1 MWQFVK
7 NTLSTIV
14 GLFLFLILSILIL
27 AGVGT
32 VISESDDHVE
42 LKENSI
48 LKINLD
54 RPMVENASTDENPF
68 ADLAGPFIDN
78 SEKVG
83 LIQILAALER
93 AKVDPKIKGIQL
105 EAALPFAGYSQL
117 SEVRESIEDFKKSGK
132 FVLSF
137 ADSYSEKGYYLS
149 SVADEVYLNPN
160 GLLDFNGIS
169 ANYMFFKKALDKL
182 EIEPLIFRVGQYKSA
197 VEPFLRE
204 DMSKE
209 NKEQTS
215 SFLNSIN
222 NFVFDKI
229 ARSRSLTVPKLNQI
243 ADSLLAYSSKNAASL
258 GMVKL
263 AYVDEFQS
271 VLMKKMKVKKVEDL
285 EYIGLND
292 YLKVKNPI
300 KEVEGTHKIAV
311 LVAEGEIVG
320 TKGGEGSIGSESFIK
335 ELRKLRDNK
344 SVKAIV
350 LRIDSP
356 GGSSLASDNM
366 WREIQLAKKVK
377 PIIASMSTYAASG
390 GYYMAMGTD
399 LIVAHPTTITGSI
412 GIFAQWLNLDKFL
425 ENKLGI
431 TYDHVNTNA
440 HSNFMSTA
448 GELSDFEKK
457 LVQKFVDEGYESF
470 TSKAASGRKMSL
482 AKLKAIAGGRVWTG
496 AQAKQVGLV
505 DELGGLNKAIQLAAD
520 KVKLKT
526 GTYKVVVYPKAKSLI
541 ENILESTNL
550 ESKLTL
556 NLLQKHVPWA
566 NAMMEIDRIKQ
577 REGLQALMP
586 YMIELK

>member
-1 MWQFVK
+1 MWQFIK

-14 GLFLFLILSILIL
+14 GLFLFSILSIVIL

-32 VISESDDHVE
+32 IMSSSDEKVE
-42 LKENSI
+42 VEENSI
-48 LKINLD
+48 LRINLD
-54 RPMVENASTDENPF
+54 RPMVENASTEENPF
-68 ADLAGPFIDN
+68 AELAGPFIDN

-83 LIQILAALER
+83 LIQILSAIER
-93 AKVDPKIKGIQL
+93 AKVDPKIKGIEL
-105 EAALPFAGYSQL
+105 ETTMPFAGYSQL

-132 FVLSF
+132 FVVSF
-137 ADSYSEKGYYLS
+137 ADSYTEKGYYLA
-149 SVADEVYLNPN
+149 SVSDEVYLNPN

-197 VEPFLRE
+197 VEPFIRE
-204 DMSKE
+204 NMSEE

-215 SFLNSIN
+215 SFLTSIN

-229 ARSRSLTVPKLNQI
+229 ARSRALTVPKLNQI
-243 ADSLLAYSSKNAASL
+243 ADSLSAYSSKKAAKL
-258 GMVKL
+258 GMVTL
-263 AYVDEFQS
+263 AYHDEYQT
-271 VLMKKMKVKKVEDL
+271 VLLKKLKLKKVEDI
-285 EYIGLND
+285 EYVSLND
-292 YLKVKNPI
+292 YLKAKNPI
-300 KEVEGTHKIAV
+300 KEVESSNKIAV

-320 TKGGEGSIGSESFIK
+320 TKAGEGAIGSESFIK

-399 LIVAHPTTITGSI
+399 AIVAHPTTITGSI

-431 TYDHVNTNA
+431 THDHVNTNT
-440 HSNFMSTA
+440 HSNFMTTA
-448 GELSDFEKK
+448 GELSDFEKQ
-457 LVQKFVDEGYESF
+457 LIQQFVNEGYESF
-470 TSKAASGRKMSL
+470 TSKAAAGRNMPIE
-482 AKLKAIAGGRVWTG
+482 KLKAVAGGRVWTG
-496 AQAKQVGLV
+496 AQAKQIGLV
-505 DELGGLNKAIQLAAD
+505 DELGGLNTAIQLAAK
-520 KVKLKT
+520 KVKLKS
-526 GTYKVVVYPKAKSLI
+526 GDYKVSVYPKAKSFI
-541 ENILESTNL
+541 ETILESTNT
-550 ESKLTL
+550 ESKLSARL
-556 NLLQKHVPWA
+556 IQQHIPWVS
-566 NAMMEIDRIKQ
+566 AMIEIDRIKQ

>member
-14 GLFLFLILSILIL
+14 GLFLFSILAILIL
-27 AGVGT
+27 VGVGT
-32 VISESDDHVE
+32 VMSNSDEHVD

-54 RPMVENASTDENPF
+54 RPMVENASTEENPL
-68 ADLAGPFIDN
+68 ADLAGPFVDN

-83 LIQILAALER
+83 LIQILSALER
-93 AKVDPKIKGIQL
+93 AKVDSKIKGIQL
-105 EAALPFAGYSQL
+105 EATLPFAGYSQL
-117 SEVRESIEDFKKSGK
+117 SEVREALEDFKKSGK
-132 FVLSF
+132 FILSY
-137 ADSYSEKGYYLS
+137 ADSYTEKGYYVA

-160 GLLDFNGIS
+160 GLLDFNGIA
-169 ANYMFFKKALDKL
+169 ANYTFFKKALDKL

-197 VEPFLRE
+197 VEPFIRE
-204 DMSKE
+204 NMSDE
-209 NKEQTS
+209 NKEQTI

-243 ADSLLAYSSKNAASL
+243 ADSLSAYSSNNAAKL

-263 AYVDEFQS
+263 AYQDEYQA
-271 VLMKKMKVKKVEDL
+271 VLMKKMKVKEVKDL
-285 EYIGLND
+285 VYISLND
-292 YLKVKNPI
+292 YLKAENPI
-300 KEVEGTHKIAV
+300 KEVEGNAKIAV

-399 LIVAHPTTITGSI
+399 QIVAHPTTITGSI

-425 ENKLGI
+425 SNKLGI
-431 TYDHVNTNA
+431 THDHVNTNA
-440 HSNFMSTA
+440 HSNFMTTP
-448 GELSDFEKK
+448 GELSDFEKQ

-470 TSKAASGRKMSL
+470 TSKAAAGRKMSIQ
-482 AKLKAIAGGRVWTG
+482 KLKSVAGGRVWTG
-496 AQAKQVGLV
+496 AQAKQIGLV
-505 DELGGLNKAIQLAAD
+505 DELGGLNTAIALAAK
-520 KVKLKT
+520 KVNLKA
-526 GTYKVVVYPKAKSLI
+526 GTFKVTVYPKAKSFI
-541 ENILESTNL
+541 ESFLESAT
-550 ESKLTL
+550 SDAKISDRI
-556 NLLQKHVPWA
+556 LQKHVPWA
-566 NAMMEIDRIKQ
+566 SSIMEINRIKQ

-586 YMIELK
+586 YMIELN

>member
-7 NTLSTIV
+7 NTLSTIL
-14 GLFLFLILSILIL
+14 GLFLFTILSILIL

-32 VISESDDHVE
+32 IMSESDSEVE
-42 LKENSI
+42 VKENSI

-54 RPMVENASTDENPF
+54 RPMVENASTEENPLEE
-68 ADLAGPFIDN
+68 LAGPFVEN

-83 LIQILAALER
+83 LIQILSALER

-105 EAALPFAGYSQL
+105 EATLPFAGYSQL

-132 FVLSF
+132 FVFSF
-137 ADSYSEKGYYLS
+137 ADSYSEKGYYVA

-197 VEPFLRE
+197 VEPFIRE
-204 DMSKE
+204 NMSNE
-209 NKEQTS
+209 NKEQTI
-215 SFLNSIN
+215 SFLTSIN

-229 ARSRSLTVPKLNQI
+229 ARSRALTVPKLNQI
-243 ADSLLAYSSKNAASL
+243 ADSLSAYSSKKAAEL

-263 AYVDEFQS
+263 AYVDEYQS
-271 VLMKKMKVKKVEDL
+271 MLLKKMKVKELSDL
-285 EYIGLND
+285 NYVGLND
-292 YLKVKNPI
+292 YLKAKNPI
-300 KEVEGTHKIAV
+300 KEVEGANKIAV

-320 TKGGEGSIGSESFIK
+320 TKGGSESIASEPFIK

-366 WREIQLAKKVK
+366 WREIQIAKKVK

-390 GYYMAMGTD
+390 GYYMAMGAD
-399 LIVAHPTTITGSI
+399 QIVAHPTTITGSI

-425 ENKLGI
+425 ENKIGI
-431 TYDHVNTNA
+431 THDHVNTNA
-440 HSNFMSTA
+440 HSNFMTSP
-448 GELSDFEKK
+448 GELTDFEKQ
-457 LVQKFVDEGYESF
+457 LVQRFVDEGYESF
-470 TSKAASGRKMSL
+470 TSKAAAGRKMNIT
-482 AKLKAIAGGRVWTG
+482 KLKSIAGGRVWTG
-496 AQAKQVGLV
+496 AQAKQIGLV
-505 DELGGLNKAIQLAAD
+505 DELGGLHTAIQLAAD
-520 KVKLKT
+520 KAKLKT
-526 GTYKVVVYPKAKSLI
+526 GSYKVSVYPKAKSFI
-541 ENILESTNL
+541 ETILASAGS
-550 ESKLTL
+550 ESKLSEKL
-556 NLLQKHVPWA
+556 IQKHIPWA
-566 NAMMEIDRIKQ
+566 KAIMEIDRFKQ

-586 YMIELK
+586 YLIELN

>member
-7 NTLSTIV
+7 NTLSTIL
-14 GLFLFLILSILIL
+14 GLFLFTILSILIL

-32 VISESDDHVE
+32 IMSESDSEVE
-42 LKENSI
+42 VKENSI

-54 RPMVENASTDENPF
+54 RPMVENASTEENPLEE
-68 ADLAGPFIDN
+68 LAGPFVEN

-83 LIQILAALER
+83 LIQILSALER

-105 EAALPFAGYSQL
+105 EATLPFAGYSQL

-132 FVLSF
+132 FVFSF
-137 ADSYSEKGYYLS
+137 ADSYSEKGYYVA

-197 VEPFLRE
+197 VEPFIRE
-204 DMSKE
+204 NMSNE
-209 NKEQTS
+209 NKEQTI
-215 SFLNSIN
+215 SFLTSIN

-229 ARSRSLTVPKLNQI
+229 ARSRALTVPKLNQI
-243 ADSLLAYSSKNAASL
+243 ADSLSAYSSKKAAEL

-263 AYVDEFQS
+263 AYVDEYQS
-271 VLMKKMKVKKVEDL
+271 MLLKKMKVKELSDL
-285 EYIGLND
+285 NYVGLND
-292 YLKVKNPI
+292 YLKAKNPI
-300 KEVEGTHKIAV
+300 KEVEGANKIAV

-320 TKGGEGSIGSESFIK
+320 TKGGSESIASEPFIK

-366 WREIQLAKKVK
+366 WREIQIAKKVK

-390 GYYMAMGTD
+390 GYYMAMGAD
-399 LIVAHPTTITGSI
+399 QIVAHPTTITGSI

-425 ENKLGI
+425 ENKIGI
-431 TYDHVNTNA
+431 THDHVNTNA
-440 HSNFMSTA
+440 HSNFMTSP
-448 GELSDFEKK
+448 GELTDFEKQ
-457 LVQKFVDEGYESF
+457 LVQRFVDEGYESF
-470 TSKAASGRKMSL
+470 TSKAAAGRKMNIT
-482 AKLKAIAGGRVWTG
+482 KLKSIAGGRVWTG
-496 AQAKQVGLV
+496 AQAKQIGLV
-505 DELGGLNKAIQLAAD
+505 DELGGLHTAIQLAAD
-520 KVKLKT
+520 KAKLKT
-526 GTYKVVVYPKAKSLI
+526 GSYKVSVYPKAKSFI
-541 ENILESTNL
+541 ETILASEGS
-550 ESKLTL
+550 ESKLSEKL
-556 NLLQKHVPWA
+556 IQKHIPWA
-566 NAMMEIDRIKQ
+566 KAIMEIDRFKQ

-586 YMIELK
+586 YLIELN

>member
-14 GLFLFLILSILIL
+14 GLFLFIIFSILIL

-32 VISESDDHVE
+32 VISESEDHVE
-42 LKENSI
+42 VKENSI

-54 RPMVENASTDENPF
+54 RPMVENASTDENPL
-68 ADLAGPFIDN
+68 ADLAGPFIEN

-83 LIQILAALER
+83 LIQILSALER
-93 AKVDPKIKGIQL
+93 AKVDPKIKGIQI

-132 FVLSF
+132 FVFSF

-243 ADSLLAYSSKNAASL
+243 ADSLSAYSSKNAASL

-263 AYVDEFQS
+263 AYLDEFQS

-285 EYIGLND
+285 EYINLND
-292 YLKVKNPI
+292 YLKAKNPI
-300 KEVEGTHKIAV
+300 KEVEGTNKIAV

-344 SVKAIV
+344 YIKAIV

-366 WREIQLAKKVK
+366 WREIQIAKKVK

-399 LIVAHPTTITGSI
+399 QIVAHPTTITGSI

-431 TYDHVNTNA
+431 THDHVNTNA

-470 TSKAASGRKMSL
+470 TSKAAMGRKMSL
-482 AKLKAIAGGRVWTG
+482 AKLKSIAGGRVWTG
-496 AQAKQVGLV
+496 AQAKQIGLV

-520 KVKLKT
+520 KVKLKS
-526 GTYKVVVYPKAKSLI
+526 GTFKVVVYPKAKSLL
-541 ENILESTNL
+541 ENLLESTNL
-550 ESKLTL
+550 ESKLSS
-556 NLLQKHVPWA
+556 NLLSKHIPWA

>member
-7 NTLSTIV
+7 NTLSTIL
-14 GLFLFLILSILIL
+14 GLFLFTILSILIL

-32 VISESDDHVE
+32 IMSESDSEVE
-42 LKENSI
+42 VKENSI

-54 RPMVENASTDENPF
+54 RPMVENASTVENPLEE
-68 ADLAGPFIDN
+68 LAGPFVEN

-83 LIQILAALER
+83 LIQILSALER

-105 EAALPFAGYSQL
+105 EATLPFAGYSQL

-132 FVLSF
+132 FVFSF
-137 ADSYSEKGYYLS
+137 ADSYSEKGYYVA

-197 VEPFLRE
+197 VEPFIRE
-204 DMSKE
+204 NMSNE
-209 NKEQTS
+209 NKEQTI
-215 SFLNSIN
+215 SFLTSIN

-229 ARSRSLTVPKLNQI
+229 ARSRALTVPKLNQI
-243 ADSLLAYSSKNAASL
+243 ADSLSAYSSKKAAEL

-263 AYVDEFQS
+263 AYVDEYQS
-271 VLMKKMKVKKVEDL
+271 MLLKKMKVKELSDL
-285 EYIGLND
+285 NYVGLND
-292 YLKVKNPI
+292 YLKAKNPI
-300 KEVEGTHKIAV
+300 KEVEGANKIAV

-320 TKGGEGSIGSESFIK
+320 TKGGSESIASEPFIK

-366 WREIQLAKKVK
+366 WREIQIAKKVK

-390 GYYMAMGTD
+390 GYYMAMGAD
-399 LIVAHPTTITGSI
+399 QIVAHPTTITGSI

-425 ENKLGI
+425 ENKIGI
-431 TYDHVNTNA
+431 THDHVNTNA
-440 HSNFMSTA
+440 HSNFMTSP
-448 GELSDFEKK
+448 GELTDFEKQ
-457 LVQKFVDEGYESF
+457 LVQRFVDEGYESF
-470 TSKAASGRKMSL
+470 TSKAAAGRKMNIT
-482 AKLKAIAGGRVWTG
+482 KLKSIAGGRVWTG
-496 AQAKQVGLV
+496 AQAKQIGLV
-505 DELGGLNKAIQLAAD
+505 DELGGLHTAIQLAAD
-520 KVKLKT
+520 KAKLKT
-526 GTYKVVVYPKAKSLI
+526 GSYKVSVYPKAKSFI
-541 ENILESTNL
+541 ETILASAGS
-550 ESKLTL
+550 ESKLSEKL
-556 NLLQKHVPWA
+556 IQKHIPWA
-566 NAMMEIDRIKQ
+566 KAIMEIDRFKQ
-577 REGLQALMP
+577 REGLQALIP
-586 YMIELK
+586 YLIELN

>member
-14 GLFLFLILSILIL
+14 GLFLFIILSILIL

-32 VISESDDHVE
+32 VISESEDHVE

-54 RPMVENASTDENPF
+54 RPMVENASTEENPF
-68 ADLAGPFIDN
+68 ADLAGPFVGN
-78 SEKVG
+78 SESIG
-83 LIQILAALER
+83 LIQILSALER

-132 FVLSF
+132 FVYSF

-149 SVADEVYLNPN
+149 SVSDEVYLNPN

-204 DMSKE
+204 DMSPE

-243 ADSLLAYSSKNAASL
+243 ADSLFAYSSKNAASL

-263 AYVDEFQS
+263 AYLDEFQS
-271 VLMKKMKVKKVEDL
+271 VLIKKMKVKKVEDL
-285 EYIGLND
+285 EYVSLND
-292 YLKVKNPI
+292 YLKGKNPI
-300 KEVEGTHKIAV
+300 KEVEGNNKIAV

-399 LIVAHPTTITGSI
+399 QIVAHPTTITGSI

-470 TSKAASGRKMSL
+470 TSKAAMGRKMSI
-482 AKLKAIAGGRVWTG
+482 AKLKSIAGGRVWTG

-505 DELGGLNKAIQLAAD
+505 DEMGGLNKAIQLAAE
-520 KVKLKT
+520 KVKLKS
-526 GTYKVVVYPKAKSLI
+526 GTYKVVVYPKAKSLL

-550 ESKLTL
+550 ESKLTTT
-556 NLLQKHVPWA
+556 LLTKHVPWA
-566 NAMMEIDRIKQ
+566 NAMLEVDRIKQ